1 MSTSIIPGWIS
12 LDSIDNF
19 LCGPWGLASVHNY
32 EEPALHRYSTVVP
45 DHAAEASVA
54 DILRL
59 ILFYACAVV
68 MIGAALMP
76 TYLALEPQILAAL
89 KPFDDFWVSLW
100 HNVTHETARMCN
112 G

>member
-1 MSTSIIPGWIS
+1 MSTSIIPEWIS

-19 LCGPWGLASVHNY
+19 LSRHSGPWGLASVPVDY
-32 EEPALHRYSTVVP
+32 EDPVLHRYSTVVP

-54 DILRL
+54 EILRL

-89 KPFDDFWVSLW
+89 KPLDDFWVSL
-100 HNVTHETARMCN
+100 
-112 G
+112 